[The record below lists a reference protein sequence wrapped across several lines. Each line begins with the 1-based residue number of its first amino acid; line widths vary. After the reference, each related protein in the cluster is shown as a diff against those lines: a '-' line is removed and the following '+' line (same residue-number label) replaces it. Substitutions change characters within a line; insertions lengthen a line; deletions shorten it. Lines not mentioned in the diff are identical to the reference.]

1 MDQAQREKLA
11 TQLALSELHKADP
24 KIDPDQRSFVYE
36 EAQWYQT
43 KQNVMARYATSWDF
57 AGSSAYSSFE
67 E

>member
-36 EAQWYQT
+36 EAQWYLT
-43 KQNVMARYATSWDF
+43 SQNVMARYGNDSLGLRRF
-57 AGSSAYSSFE
+57 ICK
-67 E
+67 